1 MGSEVLTY
9 TVSDGTEQT
18 TGTVTIVV
26 EASVQTERI
35 GDAPARVTSS
45 AQFATAWS
53 DPLLHGIRHT
63 DDADAAAPTWSAV
76 QFNTLNSAVLS
87 GGDIYNGDL
96 GVSGQVAATSS
107 VRQEIDGTE
116 ALRFDLAAQANSV
129 TVDLSRFFA
138 SDDGSMHFEAGRLR
152 LLDSSGNV
160 VAEMGF
166 VADSTT
172 GSKTVTLDAAAG
184 FSSIELSAGAYNG
197 SDFVF
202 GAYADAGGDFATAI
216 YTDSAGQA
224 HGSEFLVDWIEV
236 DFQVPLVGVADPIGG

>member
-1 MGSEVLTY
+1 MGAAAGLLANDTDADGDALQVLSFEAPANGSLNVVTDGSFTYTPNAGFVGTEVLTY
-9 TVSDGTEQT
+9 TVSDGIT
-18 TGTVTIVV
+18 TVSGEFTINV
-26 EASVQTERI
+26 ESTVQTERI

-45 AQFATAWS
+45 TQFATAWS

-63 DDADAAAPTWSAV
+63 DDADAAAPTWTAV

-160 VAEMGF
+160 VAETGF

-184 FSSIELSAGAYNG
+184 FSTIELSAGA
-197 SDFVF
+197 
-202 GAYADAGGDFATAI
+202 
-216 YTDSAGQA
+216 
-224 HGSEFLVDWIEV
+224 
-236 DFQVPLVGVADPIGG
+236 